1 MRAIQTLSSV
11 RLLGQ
16 VAVYLRGELD
26 PSLSRLHNRMDD
38 HPEAPPRKRRRARK
52 AKQLPAIFE
61 DPMLP
66 GLEPAPSPPP
76 ALPPPTSHPAPPE
89 DDGPPAPRIV
99 VTGAE

>member
-1 MRAIQTLSSV
+1 M

-26 PSLSRLHNRMDD
+26 PALARIHNRIEE
-38 HPEAPPRKRRRARK
+38 HPEAPKRKKRRARK

-66 GLEPAPSPPP
+66 GLEGEEAR
-76 ALPPPTSHPAPPE
+76 LPTSHPAPP
-89 DDGPPAPRIV
+89 DTSAPPLPPRIV
-99 VTGAE
+99 VTDAK